1 MSELPTGT
9 VTFLF
14 TDIEGS
20 TRLLHELG
28 DAYADALAEHRRLLR
43 EVCARHGGVEVDT
56 QGDAFFIAFGRAKDA
71 LAAAADGQEALRDGP
86 ISVRMG
92 LHTGEPIVT
101 DDGYVGID
109 VHRAARIAAVG
120 HGRQILVSRSTR
132 ELAGVEG
139 LRDLGDHRLKDL
151 TAPERIYQLGVGAFP
166 PLRSLNVTNLP
177 VMANPL
183 VGREQE
189 LSEVQAL
196 FGEGSRLVT
205 VTGPGGSGK
214 TRLGLQVAAELVDE
228 FPGGVFFVPLAGL
241 GEPELVALTIMGT
254 LGLREASELHD
265 RKTLLVIDNFE
276 HLLDAAGAI
285 SNLLAVAAET
295 RVLATSRIP
304 LRLDGEREYPLDPL
318 PDDDASELLAQ
329 RARAVR
335 PDFELDIAAVEICRR
350 LDGLPLALELA
361 APRLRSLSAT
371 ALLQRLDERLP
382 LLTSGRRDAPER
394 QRTLRATIEWSYD
407 LLEPGLRAPLA
418 RLAVFAGTCSLEGA
432 ERVAAA
438 SADELDALVEAS
450 LLKPVR
456 NDRFLMLET
465 IREFAV
471 ERLEASGRANEIRQR
486 HADFVLA
493 LAESANLDGEAEGL
507 QRHDLVIPEH
517 DNARAAIDW
526 ALGAGDIELA
536 LRLAVALEN
545 FWVTRNPV
553 EGMHIFARLLDADGE
568 VSVRTRARALRAY
581 GSSAY
586 WAGELERAGSLYE
599 ESLAAFEAIG
609 DELGTMIVRSRLGLN
624 ALSRGDISGARLLL
638 EETLE
643 AFRRL
648 GWRRGE
654 VQGLGSLGFLE
665 RAEGNLELAAALF
678 EESAVMAGEA
688 GRVWWE
694 ASMYENLAALALD
707 TGRTDEARAHAL
719 RVLELAERTGDRQ
732 ETVFALAYLARIAT
746 ERGDSARAG
755 RLWGVIEAEEA
766 RGRIGRW
773 ENARDELA
781 GAILGGPGPEFERGR
796 AEGQAMS
803 LDEAVDDVFEST
815 RTGSSEHA

>member
-1 MSELPTGT
+1 MRELPTGT

-28 DAYADALAEHRRLLR
+28 EAYADALAQHRRVLR
-43 EVCARHGGVEVDT
+43 DAITRHGGVEVDT
-56 QGDAFFIAFGRAKDA
+56 QGDAFFVAFARAKDA

-86 ISVRMG
+86 VSVRMG
-92 LHTGEPIVT
+92 VHTGEPIVT
-101 DDGYVGID
+101 DEGYVGLD
-109 VHRAARIAAVG
+109 VHRAARIAAIA
-120 HGRQILVSRSTR
+120 HGCQILVSRSTR

-151 TAPERIYQLGVGAFP
+151 TAPERIYQLGDGAFP
-166 PLRSLNVTNLP
+166 PLKSLNVTNLP

-183 VGREQE
+183 VGRDQE
-189 LSEVQAL
+189 VSEVQTL

-214 TRLGLQVAAELVDE
+214 TRLGLQVAAELADE

-241 GEPELVALTIMGT
+241 GEPKLVALTIMGT

-265 RKTLLVIDNFE
+265 RKTLLVVDNFE

-285 SNLLAVAAET
+285 SNLLAVALET
-295 RVLATSRIP
+295 RVLVTSRMP

-335 PDFELDIAAVEICRR
+335 PDFELDTAAAEICRR

-407 LLEPGLRAPLA
+407 LLEPGLRAPFA

-432 ERVAAA
+432 EHVAAA
-438 SADELDALVEAS
+438 SVDELDALVEAS
-450 LLKPVR
+450 LLKALG
-456 NDRFLMLET
+456 NDRFLMLQT
-465 IREFAV
+465 IREFAL
-471 ERLEASGRANEIRQR
+471 ERLEASGDEGKTRRR
-486 HADFVLA
+486 HADFVVE
-493 LAESANLDGEAEGL
+493 LAESANLYGEAEGP

-526 ALGAGDIELA
+526 ALAAGEVELA

-545 FWVTRNPV
+545 FWVTRNPF
-553 EGMHIFARLLDADGE
+553 EGMRIFARLLGADGE
-568 VSVRTRARALRAY
+568 VSARTRARALRAY
-581 GSSAY
+581 GSCAH
-586 WAGELERAGSLYE
+586 WAGEIERAASLFE
-599 ESLAAFEAIG
+599 ESVAAFEAIG
-609 DELGTMIVRSRLGLN
+609 DELGTTIVRSRLGLN
-624 ALSRGDISGARLLL
+624 ALSGGDISGARLLL

-654 VQGLGSLGFLE
+654 VQGLGSLGSLE
-665 RAEGNLELAAALF
+665 RAEGNLEVATALF
-678 EESAVMAGEA
+678 EKSAVMAGET

-694 ASMYENLAALALD
+694 ASMRANLAELALEA
-707 TGRTDEARAHAL
+707 GRTDAATAHAL
-719 RVLELAERTGDRQ
+719 RVLELAGRTGDRQ
-732 ETVFALAYLARIAT
+732 EAVFALAYLARIAA
-746 ERGDSARAG
+746 ESGDSARAG
-755 RLWGVIEAEEA
+755 RLWGAIEAEEA

-773 ENARDELA
+773 EDARDELA
-781 GAILGGPGPEFERGR
+781 RAILASPGREFERAR
-796 AEGQAMS
+796 FKGQAMS
-803 LDEAVDDVFEST
+803 LDEAVEDMFESS
-815 RTGSSEHA
+815 RS

>member
-28 DAYADALAEHRRLLR
+28 DAYADALAEHRRVLR
-43 EVCARHGGVEVDT
+43 EAFAHHGGVEVDT
-56 QGDAFFIAFGRAKDA
+56 QGDAFFVAFARAKDA
-71 LAAAADGQEALRDGP
+71 LAAAAEGQEALRDGQV
-86 ISVRMG
+86 SVRMG

-101 DDGYVGID
+101 DEGYVGID

-151 TAPERIYQLGVGAFP
+151 TAPERIYQLGDGAFP
-166 PLRSLNVTNLP
+166 PIKSLNVTNLP

-183 VGREQE
+183 VGRDQE

-196 FGEGSRLVT
+196 FREGSTRLVT
-205 VTGPGGSGK
+205 VTGAGGSGK
-214 TRLGLQVAAELVDE
+214 TRLGLQVAAELADE

-254 LGLREASELHD
+254 LGLREPSELHD

-285 SNLLAVAAET
+285 SNLLAAGPET
-295 RVLATSRIP
+295 RVLVTSRMP

-335 PDFELDIAAVEICRR
+335 PDFELDMAAVEICRR

-407 LLEPGLRAPLA
+407 LLEPELRAPFA

-438 SADELDALVEAS
+438 SVDELDALVEAS
-450 LLKPVR
+450 LLKAVG
-456 NDRFLMLET
+456 NDRFLMLQT
-465 IREFAV
+465 IREFAF
-471 ERLEASGRANEIRQR
+471 EQLEASGGANETRRR

-493 LAESANLDGEAEGL
+493 LAESANLSGEAEGP

-526 ALGAGDIELA
+526 ALGAGDVELA

-545 FWVTRNPV
+545 FWVTRNPF
-553 EGMHIFARLLDADGE
+553 EGMRIFARLLDADGE
-568 VSVRTRARALRAY
+568 VSVRMRARALRAY
-581 GSSAY
+581 GSCAH
-586 WAGELERAGSLYE
+586 WAGEIERADSLYE
-599 ESLAAFEAIG
+599 ESVAAFKAIG
-609 DELGTMIVRSRLGLN
+609 DELGTTIVRSRLGLN
-624 ALSRGDISGARLLL
+624 ALNRGDISRARFLL
-638 EETLE
+638 EESLE
-643 AFRRL
+643 AFHRL

-654 VQGLGSLGFLE
+654 VQALGSLGSLE
-665 RAEGNLELAAALF
+665 RVEGNMEVAAGLF
-678 EESAVMAGEA
+678 EESAVMAGQI

-694 ASMYENLAALALD
+694 SKMHANLVELALD
-707 TGRTDEARAHAL
+707 AGRTDEARARAL
-719 RVLELAERTGDRQ
+719 RVLELAERTDDRQ
-732 ETVFALAYLARIAT
+732 ETVFALAYLARIAA

-755 RLWGVIEAEEA
+755 RLWGAIEAEEA

-773 ENARDELA
+773 EDARDELA

-796 AEGQAMS
+796 LEGQAMS
-803 LDEAVDDVFEST
+803 LDEAVEEMLEST
-815 RTGSSEHA
+815 WS